1 MGCWLIGYDM
11 AIVNDQDQE
20 LLSVST
26 VEELD
31 RVLDRIAAQSTPA
44 APPLVALDMPDR
56 QRSTNWQ

>member
-1 MGCWLIGYDM
+1 M